1 MFLIQRF
8 RYREFDFKLSTLGCQ
23 KSTLGMC
30 IVSCLRLSTQRSY
43 LIGRNFV
50 GRNFRREKLFVG
62 RNFRH
67 FQKNSSLSPD
77 KVSPDKVCGYNDDIS
92 ALLYYNKDPSFFD
105 AHNICKCHYT
115 TFVKFRF
122 NQISKYSET
131 SL

>member
-1 MFLIQRF
+1 MVCDKRIEQLHTKRHGSVWSHYSVFTVFLWP
-8 RYREFDFKLSTLGCQ
+8 TLNHYKITMLC
-23 KSTLGMC
+23 TWNR
-30 IVSCLRLSTQRSY
+30 IVGWY
-43 LIGRNFV
+43 NINV
-50 GRNFRREKLFVG
+50 
-62 RNFRH
+62 
-67 FQKNSSLSPD
+67 SLSFP
-77 KVSPDKVCGYNDDIS
+77 VIVLCGYNDDIS